1 MHIFVTSGIFHPE
14 AGGPATYLYRL
25 LPDIVAR
32 GHHVRVL
39 TFGDA
44 PTAGYGYPLTRIP
57 RRALPVRWLDYA
69 RAARPEIAR
78 ADLIFINSLGLPLV
92 GAGRKPRVLKVVG
105 DLAWERAV
113 NKGWLPPSE
122 DIDVFQR
129 GRYPLRVRMLQA
141 QRAREVQR
149 MDRII
154 VPSNYLR
161 DMVIGWGAPP
171 ERVQVITNALAPDA
185 QASTISPAD
194 ARTQLGLDAD
204 APLLL
209 TVARLV
215 PWKGID
221 HLIRAI
227 RAVPDVRL
235 IVAGEGP
242 DETRLR
248 AITEAEEVTGRVT
261 FLGRVARERLG
272 LYFRAADYTVLYSGY
287 EGLPHTL
294 LESLLAG
301 TPVIASD
308 KGGNPEVVR
317 HDENGLLVPYIDQ
330 AALTETIRVA
340 LGGDTRARLA
350 TQTGAGLE
358 RFRWASLVDETVGL
372 LESLCTS

>member
-1 MHIFVTSGIFHPE
+1 MHIFVASGIFHPE

-32 GHHVRVL
+32 GHQVRVL

-44 PTAGYGYPLTRIP
+44 PTGGYGYPLMRIP

-69 RAARPEIAR
+69 RAARPETAR

-92 GAGRKPRVLKVVG
+92 GAQRKPRVLKVVG

-113 NKGWLPPSE
+113 NKGWIPPSE

-154 VPSNYLR
+154 VPSHYLR
-161 DMVIGWGAPP
+161 EMVIGWGAPP
-171 ERVQVITNALAPDA
+171 ERVQVIYNALAPDA
-185 QASTISPAD
+185 QVSPISRTD
-194 ARTQLGLDAD
+194 ARAALGLDAD

-221 HLIRAI
+221 HMIRAVH
-227 RAVPDVRL
+227 AVPDVRL

-242 DETRLR
+242 DEARLR
-248 AITEAEEVTGRVT
+248 AITEAERVTGRVT

-272 LYFRAADYTVLYSGY
+272 VYFRAADYTVLYSGY
-287 EGLPHTL
+287 EGLSHTL

-317 HDENGLLVPYIDQ
+317 HNENGLLVPYIDQ
-330 AALTETIRVA
+330 DALIATIRVA
-340 LGGDTRARLA
+340 LAGDTRARLA
-350 TQTGAGLE
+350 AHTGDGLE
-358 RFRWASLVDETVGL
+358 RFAWGTLVDSTVGL